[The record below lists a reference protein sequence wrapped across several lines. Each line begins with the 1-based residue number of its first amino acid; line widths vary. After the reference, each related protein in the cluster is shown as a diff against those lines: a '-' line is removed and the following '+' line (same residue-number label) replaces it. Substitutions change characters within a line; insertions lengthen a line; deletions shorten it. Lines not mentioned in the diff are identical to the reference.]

1 MTSTRRQRRMARN
14 KRKGGEFPTNTFAVK
29 APPPASSSSSSSNTT
44 TASPRKATK
53 NKKAYQQKQNITYHF
68 FIVVLPL
75 VTVPLFLVLD
85 FQTPRN
91 TLWSLCY
98 LWLGATFIVL
108 AYKYR
113 NEMYAS
119 VWMIGSNS
127 TDRSTRRSRG
137 KGGARR
143 HTKSTAEVK
152 YNDLV
157 REKKVRPTKDVSLD
171 DMNKCLKNRGN
182 IRGMYNCL
190 KKYKALYTSEQ
201 QEKRRKKKT
210 EGGGGGGG
218 GGGGSGGAETTE
230 TTQYKLNESQFRGLV
245 QAVGQ
250 ARNRLMSNLNI
261 QEVFVTVSYY
271 DQKENET
278 VVDFQSLLTRDV
290 FDALNET

>member
-14 KRKGGEFPTNTFAVK
+14 KRKGGEFPTDAFAVK
-29 APPPASSSSSSSNTT
+29 APPPAASSSSSTTT
-44 TASPRKATK
+44 TASPRKTTK
-53 NKKAYQQKQNITYHF
+53 KTKAYQQKQNITYHF

-85 FQTPRN
+85 FQTPKN

-113 NEMYAS
+113 NEMYAN
-119 VWMIGSNS
+119 VCWIGSNS
-127 TDRSTRRSRG
+127 TDRRTRRARG

-143 HTKSTAEVK
+143 RNKSTAEVK

-157 REKKVRPTKDVSLD
+157 RKKKVRRAKDVSLD
-171 DMNKCLKNRGN
+171 DMKKCLKNRGN
-182 IRGMYNCL
+182 IKGMHAAIL
-190 KKYKALYTSEQ
+190 KYKTLYTSEQ
-201 QEKRRKKKT
+201 QDKQKNTR
-210 EGGGGGGG
+210 EGGGGGD
-218 GGGGSGGAETTE
+218 GAE

-250 ARNRLMSNLNI
+250 ARNRLMTNLNI
-261 QEVFVTVSYY
+261 QEVFVTVSRY

-278 VVDFQSLLTRDV
+278 VVDFQSLLTRDM